1 MDESRVGGNAAVGV
15 PGALSNQ
22 PPGPSSVPEQAG
34 AGEGGADA
42 VGAPGSARKQATRN
56 YELDRTISYTKHQQ
70 GRVRRLTV
78 AVVVDDLSSINP
90 ESGEAVRT
98 PWDQNELQRLRILV
112 QDAVGFSALR
122 GDSVNVVNTPFV
134 AEEPIVTEDAPI
146 WKQDWIW
153 DIVKQAMAVIFVL
166 VLVFG
171 ILRPILRNL
180 ATAGTAGNVAGLGA
194 AGDVSAELA
203 GLDGADFSSD
213 SVTFGSDDELLPTP
227 NESFDYQLN
236 AIRSMVAEDPARVAQ
251 AVKQWVDQGGG
262 EIDKAAI
269 LLISLGETD
278 AAEILKHMGP
288 KEVQMIGEAMAQLNN
303 VPQTKV
309 ESVIG
314 DFMGLVSDQ
323 TGIGINN
330 DIYIRSM
337 LNQALGEEK
346 AKTLLDRILMSTN
359 TSGLDTLRWMEPR
372 QIAEIIRYEHPQ
384 IQAVVVAYLEPDA
397 AAGVLGCFDEKQRL
411 DILMRVAALDRI
423 QPQALQE
430 LNDILERQFAGA
442 GGSSTAT
449 LGGVKSAANIMN
461 FIDSSIE
468 VELMESIKE
477 SDEYL
482 ASSISDLM
490 FVFDN
495 LLDVEDMGIQAIL
508 REVSTDVLVV
518 ALKGADVALQDKV
531 FKNMSKRAAELLK
544 DDLEAKGPVRV
555 SDVEGAQKEVLTIAR
570 KLADDGE
577 IILGGGGEAMV

>member
-1 MDESRVGGNAAVGV
+1 MS
-15 PGALSNQ
+15 
-22 PPGPSSVPEQAG
+22 
-34 AGEGGADA
+34 
-42 VGAPGSARKQATRN
+42 
-56 YELDRTISYTKHQQ
+56 
-70 GRVRRLTV
+70 
-78 AVVVDDLSSINP
+78 
-90 ESGEAVRT
+90 
-98 PWDQNELQRLRILV
+98 
-112 QDAVGFSALR
+112 
-122 GDSVNVVNTPFV
+122 
-134 AEEPIVTEDAPI
+134 
-146 WKQDWIW
+146 
-153 DIVKQAMAVIFVL
+153 
-166 VLVFG
+166 
-171 ILRPILRNL
+171 
-180 ATAGTAGNVAGLGA
+180 
-194 AGDVSAELA
+194 
-203 GLDGADFSSD
+203 DGA
-213 SVTFGSDDELLPTP
+213 
-227 NESFDYQLN
+227 
-236 AIRSMVAEDPARVAQ
+236 
-251 AVKQWVDQGGG
+251 DQGGG

-442 GGSSTAT
+442 GGS
-449 LGGVKSAANIMN
+449 
-461 FIDSSIE
+461 
-468 VELMESIKE
+468 
-477 SDEYL
+477 
-482 ASSISDLM
+482 
-490 FVFDN
+490 
-495 LLDVEDMGIQAIL
+495 
-508 REVSTDVLVV
+508 
-518 ALKGADVALQDKV
+518 
-531 FKNMSKRAAELLK
+531 
-544 DDLEAKGPVRV
+544 
-555 SDVEGAQKEVLTIAR
+555 
-570 KLADDGE
+570 
-577 IILGGGGEAMV
+577 